1 MQLTHHAQRRIAQRA
16 LPLVVVDLVMRI
28 GEEIRSNRG
37 CKIRLLNSK
46 ILKSEFM
53 SELKALGHKAEH
65 KWCNLY
71 LVVAEGNVVI
81 TAGYR
86 YKRLDAI
93 SH

>member
-1 MQLTHHAQRRIAQRA
+1 MQLTHHAKRRIAQRA
-16 LPLVVVDLVMRI
+16 LPLFVVDLVMRI
-28 GEEIRSNRG
+28 GEDVKSNDG
-37 CKIRLLNSK
+37 CKIRMLNSK
-46 ILKSEFM
+46 ILKSEFI
-53 SELKALGHKAEH
+53 SELKAIGHKAEY

>member
-1 MQLTHHAQRRIAQRA
+1 MQITHHAQRRIAQRS

-46 ILKSEFM
+46 ILKSEFIG
-53 SELKALGHKAEH
+53 ELKALGHKAEH
-65 KWCNLY
+65 KWCDLY
-71 LVVAEGNVVI
+71 LVVDEGNVVI

-93 SH
+93 RY